1 MRSFKLLFFVTVVAV
16 SPASAQTDAAPPGG
30 ASAHQTVITKA
41 FDNFEAIMFAPLRVD
56 QRTPVAGVK
65 AVCQSVQES
74 LTQLVGNAEKREAL
88 ALPDTLEEAQ
98 QLNTYLATRFRTLQ
112 ARMGQEGNQ
121 IQASGKIIETH
132 CPELSVQQNL
142 AQTAMQI
149 ALAQY
154 TPEGWCRAVVQK
166 PESDWSAQD
175 QEYFGR
181 FCQGATRN

>member
-1 MRSFKLLFFVTVVAV
+1 MRCLKLLFLVTGLAV
-16 SPASAQTDAAPPGG
+16 SPANAQTDSVQTGG
-30 ASAHQTVITKA
+30 ASVHQPVITRA
-41 FDNFEAIMFAPLRVD
+41 FDNFEAIMFAPLKVD
-56 QRTPVAGVK
+56 QRTPVAAVK

-74 LTQLVGNAEKREAL
+74 LARLVRNAEKRASL

-98 QLNTYLATRFRTLQ
+98 ALNTYLATRFRTLQ
-112 ARMGQEGNQ
+112 SNMAQQGDR

-154 TPEGWCRAVVQK
+154 TPEGWCRAVVEK
-166 PESDWSAQD
+166 PKAEWNAQD
-175 QEYFGR
+175 NDYFSR
-181 FCQGATRN
+181 FCKAP

>member
-1 MRSFKLLFFVTVVAV
+1 
-16 SPASAQTDAAPPGG
+16 
-30 ASAHQTVITKA
+30 
-41 FDNFEAIMFAPLRVD
+41 MFAPLKVD

-74 LTQLVGNAEKREAL
+74 LAQLVSSAEKREAL
-88 ALPDTLEEAQ
+88 PLPDTLEEAQ
-98 QLNTYLATRFRTLQ
+98 QLNTYLAGRFRTLQ
-112 ARMGQEGNQ
+112 TQMAQQGNQ

-166 PESDWSAQD
+166 PESDWNAQD
-175 QEYFGR
+175 REYFGR
-181 FCQGATRN
+181 LCKPRS